1 MNPPVSSQRSP
12 FSLVE
17 VDPDETLKPAN
28 TQLFENSG
36 LAQHA
41 ITHAAATDPDRLF
54 STTDRATDPNLA
66 ILDEK
71 PEHRLIVYLKG
82 KGLSNKE
89 VSNKTGYT
97 QAWVSQITRQP
108 WFRLRLVQELR
119 EAGVDQIQQV
129 LKANALDSIFTL
141 VDIRDDPQAP
151 KAVRKSAADSLL
163 DRYLGK
169 ATQKFADESASTPS
183 TEELHNLDKQIA
195 EIDTQLKNENK
206 T

>member
-1 MNPPVSSQRSP
+1 MSQPDSSHHFSP
-12 FSLVE
+12 FSLEE
-17 VDPDETLKPAN
+17 VSLDETPKPAN
-28 TQLFENSG
+28 KQLFENSG
-36 LAQHA
+36 LAEHA
-41 ITHAAATDPDRLF
+41 VTHAAATDPDRLF

-71 PEHRLIVYLKG
+71 PEHRLIVYLKAQG
-82 KGLSNKE
+82 FSNKE
-89 VSNKTGYT
+89 VSDKTGYT

-141 VDIRDDPQAP
+141 VDLRDDPQAP
-151 KAVRKSAADSLL
+151 KAVRKACADSLL

-169 ATQKFADESASTPS
+169 PTQKFENEKPSTPS
-183 TEELHNLDKQIA
+183 TEELNHLEQQIA
-195 EIDTQLKNENK
+195 EIDRKLKNED
-206 T
+206 

>member
-1 MNPPVSSQRSP
+1 MSQPANSQRSP

-17 VDPDETLKPAN
+17 VNPDEALKPTN

-36 LAQHA
+36 LAQHTV
-41 ITHAAATDPDRLF
+41 THAAATDPDRLF
-54 STTDRATDPNLA
+54 STNGDMVDPNLA

-71 PEHRLIVYLKG
+71 PEHRLIVYLKAQG
-82 KGLSNKE
+82 FSNKE
-89 VSNKTGYT
+89 VSDKTGYT
-97 QAWVSQITRQP
+97 QPWVSQITRQP

-129 LKANALDSIFTL
+129 LKSNALDSIFTL
-141 VDIRDDPQAP
+141 VDLRDDPQAP
-151 KAVRKSAADSLL
+151 KSVRKAAADSLL

-169 ATQKFADESASTPS
+169 PTQKFADETPSTPS

-195 EIDTQLKNENK
+195 EIDSTLKNEN
-206 T
+206 

>member
-1 MNPPVSSQRSP
+1 MSQLPNSQQRSP

-17 VDPDETLKPAN
+17 VNPDEPLKPPN
-28 TQLFENSG
+28 TQLFEHSG
-36 LAQHA
+36 LQQDTV
-41 ITHAAATDPDRLF
+41 THAAATDPDKLF
-54 STTDRATDPNLA
+54 HSSGVAENPNFA

-71 PEHRLIVYLKG
+71 PEHRVIVYLKAQG
-82 KGLSNKE
+82 FSNKE
-89 VSNKTGYT
+89 VAIKMGYT
-97 QAWVSQITRQP
+97 QAWISQITRQP

-141 VDIRDDPQAP
+141 VDLRDDPQAP

-169 ATQKFADESASTPS
+169 ATQKFADESSHTPS
-183 TEELHNLDKQIA
+183 TEELNKLDKQIA
-195 EIDTQLKNENK
+195 EIDSALKDEN
-206 T
+206 